1 MTARHRKGVTAERW
15 WWHKKPASLTTC
27 TSDPYI
33 PHNVLARRINSAI
46 ISTNRI
52 AATIEPFEFPLH
64 MRPLRFI
71 ELKAKGL
78 LASLSS
84 HEISLLIPN
93 RKPVQDYRN
102 RVRHDL
108 ANPSGFMRPECVGGV
123 VVTTSPRTSYVRGS
137 NPGAATGYALLMSS
151 NKSETRVQCFP
162 LVWTHRN
169 GYAKTGERPF
179 KRECAPYSP
188 KPYNVATH
196 GSHTSSYRQN
206 SSVHTHSRYNTTRSS
221 STIGLY
227 GSHDPQTPNLTSPTG
242 YNYQKRSAYH
252 TERRLDGLTRP
263 AHYPVLRSSMSPAP
277 APRHHT
283 TYTTVLKQRPPMGP
297 RQLSQVH
304 LTIDPECGATD
315 ASMSNGRDIS
325 SREQRLEAELNS
337 ARQELAQLRR
347 AISLVEERH
356 RQEYNREVRTPV
368 SPTHIPQTRSP
379 LSGQNQFLSNTS
391 SSYQTQHFGSRSTL
405 PCVGGR
411 LIRTP
416 VGKIY
421 GTVVR
426 QSNRRTRSLTA

>member
-1 MTARHRKGVTAERW
+1 
-15 WWHKKPASLTTC
+15 
-27 TSDPYI
+27 
-33 PHNVLARRINSAI
+33 
-46 ISTNRI
+46 
-52 AATIEPFEFPLH
+52 
-64 MRPLRFI
+64 MRPLRVGDRYQGCLWNAA
-71 ELKAKGL
+71 ELVIAAMKIHCNYQKKLRNLVRLTHYIYRCLSASVPVRPTTEDL
-78 LASLSS
+78 LEAARRLNFMAGTQELDRLLEELRLTSL
-84 HEISLLIPN
+84 
-93 RKPVQDYRN
+93 Q
-102 RVRHDL
+102 
-108 ANPSGFMRPECVGGV
+108 
-123 VVTTSPRTSYVRGS
+123 
-137 NPGAATGYALLMSS
+137 MSS
-151 NKSETRVQCFP
+151 GLPPPS
-162 LVWTHRN
+162 
-169 GYAKTGERPF
+169 
-179 KRECAPYSP
+179 APYSP

-242 YNYQKRSAYH
+242 YNYQKRSVYH
-252 TERRLDGLTRP
+252 TERRLDGLARP

-277 APRHHT
+277 TPRHHT

-315 ASMSNGRDIS
+315 ASISNGRDIS

-368 SPTHIPQTRSP
+368 SPTRSP

-391 SSYQTQHFGSRSTL
+391 SSYQTQHFGSRS
-405 PCVGGR
+405 
-411 LIRTP
+411 
-416 VGKIY
+416 
-421 GTVVR
+421 
-426 QSNRRTRSLTA
+426 